1 MDKIQSVIK
10 TAQTAELTRADE
22 GALDLLADKDMQVIR
37 IRSHSLRFEGLIVLF
52 LLYNAEWRIR
62 LLALIFFYHTLQY
75 H

>member
-37 IRSHSLRFEGLIVLF
+37 IRSLSLRFEGLIS
-52 LLYNAEWRIR
+52 
-62 LLALIFFYHTLQY
+62 LI
-75 H
+75 